1 MVVCNYNGAAASI
14 HSGLYRS
21 DQLPC
26 LNVIYSFETELLR
39 RLSLN
44 VIFLGLLIAPLI
56 TREKLDAAILL
67 GQIPSIKRK
76 MKHTPTVRK
85 ARRFTDALLNASY
98 ERTYKW
104 AGRRKDASHGALLRH
119 RIQNHVVCARGMEF
133 HELQFGENE
142 FFHTRRTML
151 PNMELPN

>member
-1 MVVCNYNGAAASI
+1 
-14 HSGLYRS
+14 
-21 DQLPC
+21 
-26 LNVIYSFETELLR
+26 
-39 RLSLN
+39 
-44 VIFLGLLIAPLI
+44 
-56 TREKLDAAILL
+56 
-67 GQIPSIKRK
+67 

-119 RIQNHVVCARGMEF
+119 RIQNHIVCARGMEF